1 MTPSHQ
7 RVPEHDSVAVNYI
20 VSIAFSA
27 IALVAGIL
35 MLCIKGR

>member
-20 VSIAFSA
+20 VSIAFA
-27 IALVAGIL
+27 AVAVVTGVL